1 MASSEIAYK
10 RVLLKLSGE
19 SFLGQKSYGI
29 DLSVVR
35 RIAGEIKQIHDLGAQ
50 VAIMIGG
57 GNIFRGIKGAMEGME
72 RVSADYMGLLATV
85 INAIALQEALE
96 KESLVTR
103 HVSAIEVKAVAEPF
117 VRRRVLRHLEKGR
130 IVIFSAGIGSPFFTT
145 DTAAALR
152 ALEIG
157 ADVILKATKV
167 DGVYSADPLKDPQA
181 EFFPEISYIEVINRN
196 LQVMDTTAIS
206 LCKEHGLPIIV
217 FNLRKSDHIVAA
229 VVGEKVGTLIH

>member
-152 ALEIG
+152 ALEID

>member
-50 VAIMIGG
+50 VAIMSGG
-57 GNIFRGIKGAMEGME
+57 GYIFGGIKGAKEGME

-152 ALEIG
+152 ALEID